1 MSLPIRTV
9 FRSFLMG
16 GFECSTHRRHDRRRL
31 DILQATRHDELAES
45 DYRSLQTIGMSTV
58 RDGLRWHLIE
68 TTPFRYDWSSF
79 LPMLHGARKTGTEVI
94 WDLLHYGWPDDI
106 DIFSPAFLARFESF
120 VRAFA
125 KLLRGEGVGT
135 PIVCPVNEIN
145 FMAWEGGDEGDMN
158 PWARGRGDEL
168 KRQLVRA
175 TVVAIEAMWEVLPA
189 TRIAHCEPAIHIFP
203 DVPENAEAV
212 AAYVGAQYQAWD
224 MIAGRWAPELGGK
237 PEYLDLI
244 GINLYP
250 INQWIHEGRPVFP
263 GDPLYRPL
271 RDILAENYARYG
283 RPLFIAETGIEGEKR
298 VEWLEFTCEE
308 VRAVLMARV
317 PVQGVCWYPI
327 VDYPGWIDERHCC
340 SGVLSYPD
348 AHGSRQWFTP
358 LKKEMER
365 QRLLFEPLVAPAVA
379 EGTG

>member
-1 MSLPIRTV
+1 MA
-9 FRSFLMG
+9 
-16 GFECSTHRRHDRRRL
+16 GFECSSHRRHDRRRL
-31 DILQATRHDELAES
+31 DILRATRHDELAES
-45 DYRSLQTIGMSTV
+45 DYRAVKSIGMCTM

-79 LPMLHGARKTGTEVI
+79 LPMFHAARKTGVEVI
-94 WDLLHYGWPDDI
+94 WDLLHYGWPDDL
-106 DIFSPAFLARFESF
+106 DVFAPAFVTRFQSF

-125 KLLRGEGVGT
+125 KLLRSEGAT
-135 PIVCPVNEIN
+135 APTVCPVNEIN
-145 FMAWEGGDEGDMN
+145 FLAWEGGDEGDMN
-158 PWARGRGDEL
+158 PWTTGRGDEL

-175 TVVAIEAMWEVLPA
+175 SIAAIEAMWDVLPA

-203 DVPENAEAV
+203 DLPENAEAV
-212 AAYVGAQYQAWD
+212 AAYVQAQYQAWD
-224 MIAGRWAPELGGK
+224 MIAGRYAPELGGK
-237 PEYLDLI
+237 PEYLDLV

-250 INQWIHEGRPVFP
+250 INQWIHHGRPVFP

-298 VEWLEFTCEE
+298 VEWLSFACEE
-308 VRAVLMARV
+308 VRAALANGV

-327 VDYPGWIDERHCC
+327 VDYPGWIDDRHCC

-348 AHGSRQWFTP
+348 AHGSRRWFTP
-358 LKKEMER
+358 LKKEIER
-365 QRLLFEPLVAPAVA
+365 QQRIFQPLVAAAVA
-379 EGTG
+379 EQTG

>member
-1 MSLPIRTV
+1 
-9 FRSFLMG
+9 
-16 GFECSTHRRHDRRRL
+16 
-31 DILQATRHDELAES
+31 
-45 DYRSLQTIGMSTV
+45 
-58 RDGLRWHLIE
+58 
-68 TTPFRYDWSSF
+68 
-79 LPMLHGARKTGTEVI
+79 
-94 WDLLHYGWPDDI
+94 
-106 DIFSPAFLARFESF
+106 

-125 KLLRGEGVGT
+125 KLLRGEGVTT

-145 FMAWEGGDEGDMN
+145 FLAWAGGDEGDMN
-158 PWARGRGDEL
+158 PWTKGRGDEL

-175 TVVAIEAMWEVLPA
+175 TVVAIEAIWEVLPA

-250 INQWIHEGRPVFP
+250 INQWIHKGRPVFP

-271 RDILAENYARYG
+271 REILAENYAHYG
-283 RPLFIAETGIEGEKR
+283 RPLFIAETGIEDEKR
-298 VEWLEFTCEE
+298 VEWLEFACEE
-308 VRAVLMARV
+308 ARAALIAGV
-317 PVQGVCWYPI
+317 PVQGLCWYPI
-327 VDYPGWIDERHCC
+327 VDYPGWADERHCH

-348 AHGSRQWFTP
+348 AHGSRQWFNP
-358 LKKEMER
+358 LRKEMER

-379 EGTG
+379 ESTG